1 MRATTGACAICGSAA
16 APRIVRDVRD
26 YLTGDRFELAQ
37 CRRCGYART
46 EPVPTDLRRYYP
58 QRYRKFNALGALVL
72 RRLYLRRVDGW
83 LARLPATGVAL
94 EIGSG
99 TGWMLGALRARG
111 WRAIGSEREVGAARI
126 ARKASGASIFVG
138 DLTAIRP
145 AAGLD
150 LVVMFHVLEHLAR
163 PDAALRDAAAR
174 LRPGGTLVL
183 GLPNIGS
190 WQARFAGRRW
200 MHLDVPRHL
209 CHFTPRAIERA
220 LTDAGFRLERITFAS
235 FEHDPLAWVQAAL
248 EKLGF
253 EDGIVLKLLFGV
265 SDRQSGPGRT
275 LAALVLAIPLGAIG
289 LVIAMASWRA
299 RAGALMEVWATR
311 QPVDL

>member
-1 MRATTGACAICGSAA
+1 MRATTEVCSICESVG
-16 APRIVRDVRD
+16 APRVVRDVRD
-26 YLTGDRFELAQ
+26 YLSGDRFELRQ

-46 EPVPTDLRRYYP
+46 EPVPTDLGRYYP
-58 QRYRKFNALGALVL
+58 QRYRRFNALGAFVL
-72 RRLYLRRVDGW
+72 RQLYLRRVDSW
-83 LARLPATGVAL
+83 LARLPARGVAV

-111 WRAIGSEREVGAARI
+111 WKAIGSERELGAAVV
-126 ARKASGASIFVG
+126 ARAASAAPVFVG
-138 DLTAIRP
+138 DLAAIRP

-150 LVVMFHVLEHLAR
+150 LVIMFHVLEHLER
-163 PDAALRDAAAR
+163 PEEALRDVTAR
-174 LRPGGTLVL
+174 LRPGGTLIL

-209 CHFTPRAIERA
+209 CHFTPRAIELA
-220 LTDAGFRLERITFAS
+220 LADAGLRLERLTFTS

-253 EDGIVLKLLFGV
+253 EDGIVLKLLFGMR
-265 SDRQSGPGRT
+265 DRRSGPGHA
-275 LAALVLAIPLGAIG
+275 LAAALLSVPLG
-289 LVIAMASWRA
+289 VISLALAAASWRA
-299 RAGALMEVWATR
+299 GAGALMEVCATR
-311 QPVDL
+311 DR

>member
-1 MRATTGACAICGSAA
+1 M
-16 APRIVRDVRD
+16 VRDVRD
-26 YLTGDRFELAQ
+26 YLSGDRFELHQ

-46 EPVPTDLRRYYP
+46 EPVPRDLGRYYP
-58 QRYRKFNALGALVL
+58 QRYRRFNAFGAFVL

-83 LARLPATGVAL
+83 LARLPGGGVAL

-99 TGWMLGALRARG
+99 TGWMLGALRDRG
-111 WRAIGSEREVGAARI
+111 WKAIGSERELGAAVV
-126 ARKASGASIFVG
+126 ARVASAAPVFVG
-138 DLTAIRP
+138 DLAAIRP

-150 LVVMFHVLEHLAR
+150 LVIMFHVLEHLER
-163 PDAALRDAAAR
+163 PDEALRDVAER

-200 MHLDVPRHL
+200 THLDVPRHL
-209 CHFTPRAIERA
+209 CHFTPRAIEQA
-220 LTDAGFRLERITFAS
+220 LTDAGLRLERLTFTS

-265 SDRQSGPGRT
+265 RGRRSGAGRT
-275 LAALVLAIPLGAIG
+275 LAAIVLGIPLGAIALG
-289 LVIAMASWRA
+289 VAMVSWRA
-299 RAGALMEVWATR
+299 QAGALMEVWATR
-311 QPVDL
+311 ER